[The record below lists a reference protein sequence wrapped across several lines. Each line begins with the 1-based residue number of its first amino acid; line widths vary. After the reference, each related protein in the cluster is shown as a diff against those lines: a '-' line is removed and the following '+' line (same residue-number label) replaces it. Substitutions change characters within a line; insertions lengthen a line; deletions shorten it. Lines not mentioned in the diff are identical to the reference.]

1 MDVFAFVGGVWTL
14 PAAFVTQREGRLES
28 GTCKVDSC
36 SWLVAG
42 FLFMQFSAL
51 EARCS
56 VFSPLPGTHYWTSIY
71 EHSRSLAAQV
81 TTIGQCDH
89 SGAYVCPWI
98 GTGRPDK
105 LLLGTGCPDKLL
117 LVTGSPDKL
126 LLGTGRPDKLLLGT
140 GRPDKLLLVCDTAG
154 ACHEIASANFCCCM
168 QDFKMAS
175 SRVGYEGGASLASAL
190 TQGTCL
196 RTLDLHDN
204 PMTFRIGSSLS
215 MLLPGHPNLTTLVL
229 SDVCLQDEG
238 AKALAIALAAPDACP
253 MLEVLELALNEITR
267 ESTPSLAKA
276 LAAHASTLKRLVL
289 ADNELECAGA
299 IHIAVGLKDASHLK
313 KIDLKTNQIGRVGA
327 MEVARCCCHAKPELE
342 LVEMD
347 DNLISA
353 EGIDEVRL
361 GAEAQFG
368 FLTKQSDLHLHLKH
382 VLFSNNVAYCGLVR
396 DFPSMSIQS
405 HSHPSCWCVLS
416 PPN

>member
-1 MDVFAFVGGVWTL
+1 
-14 PAAFVTQREGRLES
+14 
-28 GTCKVDSC
+28 
-36 SWLVAG
+36 
-42 FLFMQFSAL
+42 MQFSAL

-56 VFSPLPGTHYWTSIY
+56 VSSPLPGTHYWTSIY
-71 EHSRSLAAQV
+71 EHSRSLAAEV
-81 TTIGQCDH
+81 TTTGQCGH
-89 SGAYVCPWI
+89 SGVYFCPWI
-98 GTGRPDK
+98 VTGRPNK
-105 LLLGTGCPDKLL
+105 LLP
-117 LVTGSPDKL
+117 
-126 LLGTGRPDKLLLGT
+126 
-140 GRPDKLLLVCDTAG
+140 VCDTAV
-154 ACHEIASANFCCCM
+154 ACHEIASANVCCCM

-175 SRVGYEGGASLASAL
+175 SRIGYEGGASLASAL

-215 MLLPGHPNLTTLVL
+215 MLLPSHPNLTTLVL

-353 EGIDEVRL
+353 EGIDEVWL

-368 FLTKQSDLHLHLKH
+368 LLTKQSGPHLHLKH
-382 VLFSNNVAYCGLVR
+382 VLFSNNIAYCGLVR
-396 DFPSMSIQS
+396 DFASNNVDS
-405 HSHPSCWCVLS
+405 VTLS
-416 PPN
+416 PIVLVCAQSTKLTLT